1 MILPIVNPEISVG
14 DVFVGAVNGS
24 LLEVC
29 EIREK
34 GCYYSPSGRKIER
47 KEPLVH
53 FKDIKTGRIF
63 ETNLITAQTLL
74 MKRSL

>member
-1 MILPIVNPEISVG
+1 MILPIVNPEIKAG
-14 DVFVGAVNGS
+14 DVFVGTINGS
-24 LLEVC
+24 RLEVC

-34 GCYYSPSGRKIER
+34 GCYYSPAGRMIER

-53 FKDIKTGRIF
+53 IKDLKTGKIF

-74 MKRSL
+74 IKKES

>member
-1 MILPIVNPEISVG
+1 MILPIVNPEIKVG
-14 DVFVGAVNGS
+14 DVFIGMVSGS
-24 LLEVC
+24 LMEVC

-34 GCYYSPSGRKIER
+34 GRYYSPAGRMIER

-53 FKDIKTGRIF
+53 IKDLKTGKVF

-74 MKRSL
+74 MKKES

>member
-1 MILPIVNPEISVG
+1 MILPIVNPEIKAG

-24 LLEVC
+24 RLEVC

-34 GCYYSPSGRKIER
+34 GCYYSPAGRMIER

-53 FKDIKTGRIF
+53 IKDLKTGKIF

-74 MKRSL
+74 MKKES

>member
-1 MILPIVNPEISVG
+1 MILPIVNPEIKVG
-14 DVFVGAVNGS
+14 DVFVGMVSGS
-24 LLEVC
+24 LMEVC

-34 GCYYSPSGRKIER
+34 GRYYSPAGRMIER

-53 FKDIKTGRIF
+53 IKDLKTGKVF

-74 MKRSL
+74 MKKES